1 MRRSI
6 AAAVAAAL
14 LLTACHDPKPKP
26 EASPSPSVSVSSTT
40 PATSTSPSA
49 GLDAV
54 IQRFA
59 KPLGWTGC
67 GDGFECAKLTVP
79 LDYARPASGTI
90 DVGVIRLKAS
100 KQSKRIGSL
109 LLNPGGPG
117 GSGVEF
123 ARQARSLL
131 PQEIRDR
138 FDVVSFDPRGVGETA
153 PIDCVDDAE
162 LDHLLAIDPSPDSPA
177 EEKELF
183 DASRDEAL
191 ACQRKSGRLLPHVG
205 TVDTAKDMDVLRA
218 ALGDDKLTYV
228 GFSYGTMLGA
238 RYAEQFPTH
247 IRALVLDGA
256 LDPRLTSSQVSG
268 AQAVGFENALTAFLA
283 DCTRI
288 GCAFSKHGRSAGEAF
303 DQLMASVDRSPLNAT
318 GDTRKVGPS
327 EALFGVA
334 AALYSREYGWPVLRA
349 ALESAYTQRDGATLL
364 SLFDNLVERD
374 QHGHFSNSVESQAAI
389 SCVDGSY
396 ARDQASYDR
405 DAVDFAK
412 KAPRFGR
419 AIAYGTAACAF
430 WPVPPV
436 TREGPVSAPGAPPI
450 LVVGTTRDPATPYA
464 WAQGLASQL
473 PGRLLTYEG
482 DGHTAYGFGRSRC
495 VDDQVDAY
503 LLSLTLPKAGMTCR

>member
-1 MRRSI
+1 MRRP
-6 AAAVAAAL
+6 VAAALAATL

-26 EASPSPSVSVSSTT
+26 GASPSPSTSATT
-40 PATSTSPSA
+40 PTATASASTA

-59 KPLGWTGC
+59 KPLAWAGC

-79 LDYARPASGTI
+79 LDYARPASDTI
-90 DVGVIRLKAS
+90 EVGVIRLKAS

-153 PIDCVDDAE
+153 PVDCLNDAE
-162 LDHLLAIDPSPDSPA
+162 LDRLLAVDPSPDSPA
-177 EEKELF
+177 EEKALF
-183 DASRDEAL
+183 DARGDEAA

-268 AQAVGFENALTAFLA
+268 AQAVGFDNALTAFLA

-303 DQLMASVDRSPLNAT
+303 DQLMASIDRAPLNAT

-334 AALYSREYGWPVLRA
+334 AALYSREYGWPVLRT
-349 ALESAYTQRDGATLL
+349 ALENAYTRRDGATLL
-364 SLFDNLVERD
+364 ALFDNLVERD
-374 QHGHFSNSVESQAAI
+374 DQGHYSNSVESQAAI
-389 SCVDGSY
+389 SCVDGVY

-405 DAVDFAK
+405 DAAEFAK

-419 AIAYGTAACAF
+419 AIAYGPTACAF

-482 DGHTAYGFGRSRC
+482 DGHTAYGFGRSKC
-495 VDDQVDAY
+495 VDGVVDAY
-503 LLSLTLPKAGMTCR
+503 LLTLTLPKAGTTCR